1 MTIKTWTIGFLCL
14 LTIISSI
21 IVQPSLADEK
31 INIEF
36 FYSSGCGDCE
46 EKEPIVDEI
55 EQEYADKIV
64 VHRKDISM
72 DENYMDQWVN
82 YGFFD
87 IPAIV
92 VNNKTKIPKEEI
104 TKEYVEKIIDGY
116 LSGEI
121 NETNNQ
127 SQRVEIPFLGSFN
140 ATDLSRFSL
149 PLLTVILGAVDS
161 VNPCSFF
168 VLMFLLNLLV
178 YAQSRKKMAI
188 IGGIFIFFSGF
199 IYFIF
204 MSALLEIFIFTS
216 HVLIITTIAGFI
228 AILLGSLNIKDFFF
242 FKKGLSASIPDSK
255 KPGLFK
261 QMRKL
266 VKASKFSTMLIG
278 VIVLAVSANTYEL
291 FCTLG
296 FPMIFTKTLTLH
308 HLPIVEYY
316 LYLVFYNIIYVIPLC
331 LIVTIFV
338 VTLGRRKLTQW
349 QGQLLKLLS
358 GTMMASLGLILVF
371 SPRLLNNVFAAVG
384 IIVVA
389 LLLTTVISLIWKKH
403 LQDSGKTE

>member
-1 MTIKTWTIGFLCL
+1 VTIKTWTIGFLYL

-21 IVQPSLADEK
+21 IVQPALADEK

-72 DENYMDQWVN
+72 DEKYMDQWMN

-188 IGGIFIFFSGF
+188 IGGVFIFFSGF
-199 IYFIF
+199 VYFIF
-204 MSALLEIFIFTS
+204 MSALLEIFILTS

-384 IIVVA
+384 IIAVA
-389 LLLTTVISLIWKKH
+389 LLLTTVIALIWKKH